1 MRSVVARRLVHV
13 VALLLLLWTATDLT
27 SPSLCALDDEGTSQ
41 TTASDDLSMQD
52 GSSPAGPRPA
62 LPPHIDDCFCC
73 SHCVD
78 VPAMARELHTS
89 TIDLE
94 HEALLSRKL
103 HNAGVPLYHPPL
115 A

>member
-1 MRSVVARRLVHV
+1 MRSVLGRRLVHV
-13 VALLLLLWTATDLT
+13 VAMLLLLWTATDLT
-27 SPSLCALDDEGTSQ
+27 SPNLCALDNEDTPQ
-41 TTASDDLSMQD
+41 TTASADLITEAPSA
-52 GSSPAGPRPA
+52 PVVPRPA

-89 TIDLE
+89 IVDLE
-94 HEALLSRKL
+94 HQAVVSRKP